1 MNFIRFV
8 KTPRITTTPQPK
20 KSPSKQSSN
29 AKGKTSSQPQLHLT
43 CIVTITSDFSPF
55 AGSAKFACR
64 LTSSEITHV
73 CEEII
78 YWNPGDRE
86 IKVDLPL
93 PSNFTSGFLKLWPLP
108 LSELSLWPLPTDFI
122 GEFKGDLTTHIVG
135 LESRQLT
142 TGSVTGSDT
151 VVRTFCVPGD
161 VKPGHVELTE
171 QAGETIIRH
180 IWDAGL
186 ILSALIANHSIPSF
200 PALQDLTDS
209 VFSSFAGKRDVKI
222 LEVGCGVGI
231 LGIITAI
238 CFPQCQVV
246 MTDLMDAESF
256 VNRNINQNLLEYKHL
271 KDNASFRL
279 LDWEERPFP
288 SWTETEKFELVVM
301 ADVTYN
307 TSTFSALT
315 DTLEHLLQ
323 TGSKGAKVLCC
334 GKRRH
339 DEEEVFWTGI
349 VQRGFVIEKRI
360 VCAIDLEGNFR
371 CIEIDSSKE
380 AGEQLVDFVLFNL
393 P

>member
-1 MNFIRFV
+1 
-8 KTPRITTTPQPK
+8 
-20 KSPSKQSSN
+20 
-29 AKGKTSSQPQLHLT
+29 
-43 CIVTITSDFSPF
+43 
-55 AGSAKFACR
+55 
-64 LTSSEITHV
+64 
-73 CEEII
+73 
-78 YWNPGDRE
+78 
-86 IKVDLPL
+86 
-93 PSNFTSGFLKLWPLP
+93 
-108 LSELSLWPLPTDFI
+108 
-122 GEFKGDLTTHIVG
+122 
-135 LESRQLT
+135 
-142 TGSVTGSDT
+142 
-151 VVRTFCVPGD
+151 
-161 VKPGHVELTE
+161 
-171 QAGETIIRH
+171 
-180 IWDAGL
+180 
-186 ILSALIANHSIPSF
+186 
-200 PALQDLTDS
+200 
-209 VFSSFAGKRDVKI
+209 
-222 LEVGCGVGI
+222 
-231 LGIITAI
+231 
-238 CFPQCQVV
+238 

-380 AGEQLVDFVLFNL
+380 AGEQLVDFVLFSL